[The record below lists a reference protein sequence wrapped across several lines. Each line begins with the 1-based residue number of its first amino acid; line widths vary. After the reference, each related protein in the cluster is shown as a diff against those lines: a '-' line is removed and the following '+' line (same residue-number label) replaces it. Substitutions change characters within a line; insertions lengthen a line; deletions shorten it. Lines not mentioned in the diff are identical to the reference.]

1 MKNNYCVYIHLN
13 KINNKAYIGLTGQ
26 NPEKRW
32 INGTH
37 YKTCTH
43 FNRAARK
50 MGYDEGYEAA
60 KAYYNKPNWWY
71 WTNTTTPAVINTPYI
86 TCTSDSNNSNLT
98 STTTIATTINNSDDF
113 VKSYTFECK
122 IDPKKSQ
129 EAINKIIGNNN
140 VKIRE
145 FKFNGT
151 ER

>member
-1 MKNNYCVYIHLN
+1 M
-13 KINNKAYIGLTGQ
+13 KINFKNKMYIYHPDGKFTEAQLC
-26 NPEKRW
+26 ELLE
-32 INGTH
+32 
-37 YKTCTH
+37 
-43 FNRAARK
+43 AARK

-71 WTNTTTPAVINTPYI
+71 YTNMTPVINSPYI
-86 TCTSDSNNSNLT
+86 TCDSTNSNLT
-98 STTTIATTINNSDDF
+98 STTTTATTINNSDDF
-113 VKSYTFECK
+113 IKSYTFECK
-122 IDPKKSQ
+122 VDPKESQ

>member
-1 MKNNYCVYIHLN
+1 M
-13 KINNKAYIGLTGQ
+13 KINFKNKMYIYHPDGKFTEAQLC
-26 NPEKRW
+26 ELLE
-32 INGTH
+32 
-37 YKTCTH
+37 
-43 FNRAARK
+43 AARK

-71 WTNTTTPAVINTPYI
+71 YTNMTPVINSPYI
-86 TCTSDSNNSNLT
+86 TCDSTNSNLT
-98 STTTIATTINNSDDF
+98 STTTTATTINNSDDSSI
-113 VKSYTFECK
+113 KSYTFECK
-122 IDPKKSQ
+122 VDPKESQ

>member
-1 MKNNYCVYIHLN
+1 M
-13 KINNKAYIGLTGQ
+13 KINFKNKMYIYHPDGKFTEAQLC
-26 NPEKRW
+26 ELLE
-32 INGTH
+32 
-37 YKTCTH
+37 
-43 FNRAARK
+43 AARK

-71 WTNTTTPAVINTPYI
+71 YTNMTPVINSPYV
-86 TCTSDSNNSNLT
+86 TCDSTNSNLT
-98 STTTIATTINNSDDF
+98 STTTTATTINNSDDF
-113 VKSYTFECK
+113 IKSYTFECK
-122 IDPKKSQ
+122 VDPKESQ

>member
-1 MKNNYCVYIHLN
+1 M
-13 KINNKAYIGLTGQ
+13 KINFKNKMYIYHPDGKFTEAQLC
-26 NPEKRW
+26 ELLE
-32 INGTH
+32 
-37 YKTCTH
+37 
-43 FNRAARK
+43 AARK

-71 WTNTTTPAVINTPYI
+71 YTNTSPTISVPFV
-86 TCTSDSNNSNLT
+86 TCDSTNSNLT
-98 STTTIATTINNSDDF
+98 STTTTATTINNSDDCI
-113 VKSYTFECK
+113 KSYTFKCK
-122 IDPKKSQ
+122 VDPKESQ

>member
-1 MKNNYCVYIHLN
+1 M
-13 KINNKAYIGLTGQ
+13 KINFKNKMYIYHPDGKFTEAQLC
-26 NPEKRW
+26 ELLE
-32 INGTH
+32 
-37 YKTCTH
+37 
-43 FNRAARK
+43 AARK

-71 WTNTTTPAVINTPYI
+71 YTNTSPVVNLPFV
-86 TCTSDSNNSNLT
+86 TCDSTNSNLT
-98 STTTIATTINNSDDF
+98 STTTTATTINNSDDCI
-113 VKSYTFECK
+113 KSYTFECK
-122 IDPKKSQ
+122 VDPKESQ

>member
-1 MKNNYCVYIHLN
+1 MFINFKDKMYIYHPDG
-13 KINNKAYIGLTGQ
+13 KFT
-26 NPEKRW
+26 EKQL
-32 INGTH
+32 IELLE
-37 YKTCTH
+37 
-43 FNRAARK
+43 AARK

-71 WTNTTTPAVINTPYI
+71 YTNTAPVVNLPYV
-86 TCTSDSNNSNLT
+86 TCDSTNSNLT
-98 STTTIATTINNSDDF
+98 SITTTATNIEKLNDLE
-113 VKSYTFECK
+113 KSYTFECK
-122 IDPKKSQ
+122 VDPKESQ